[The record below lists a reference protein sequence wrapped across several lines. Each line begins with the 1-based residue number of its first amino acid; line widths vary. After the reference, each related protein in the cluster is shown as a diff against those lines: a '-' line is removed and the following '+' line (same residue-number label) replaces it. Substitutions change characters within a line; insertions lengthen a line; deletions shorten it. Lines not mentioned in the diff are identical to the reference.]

1 MSLAQFPILSQTLR
15 YPVQKLSI
23 GFGDFASTKTMK
35 IMKDI
40 IIKSSENPYI
50 RNWAESIVVSCPNDN
65 MARAATLYN
74 FLRSR
79 TRYCRDM
86 EKIEFIKTPP
96 VSLQLLEVG
105 GTPLLD
111 CDDYTVLSLSLLST
125 LGYITK
131 IRAVA
136 YSSKRFE
143 HVYGLCLVQGDY
155 VPFDLVNPNGFSAEK
170 MEIIRYT
177 DLDV

>member
-1 MSLAQFPILSQTLR
+1 MF
-15 YPVQKLSI
+15 I
-23 GFGDFASTKTMK
+23 GFGDFASTKTMD
-35 IMKDI
+35 IMRNL
-40 IIKSSENPYI
+40 IIKSAENPYV
-50 RNWAESIVVSCPNDN
+50 RNWAEAIVVSCPNDN

-74 FLRSR
+74 FLKSR
-79 TRYCRDM
+79 TTYCRDM
-86 EKIEFIKTPP
+86 ETIEFIKTPP

-125 LGYITK
+125 LGYKTK

-143 HVYGLCLVQGDY
+143 HVYGLCSVQGEY
-155 VPFDLVNPNGFSAEK
+155 IPFDLVNPNGFAAEK
-170 MEIIRYT
+170 REIVRYI
-177 DLDV
+177 DLEV